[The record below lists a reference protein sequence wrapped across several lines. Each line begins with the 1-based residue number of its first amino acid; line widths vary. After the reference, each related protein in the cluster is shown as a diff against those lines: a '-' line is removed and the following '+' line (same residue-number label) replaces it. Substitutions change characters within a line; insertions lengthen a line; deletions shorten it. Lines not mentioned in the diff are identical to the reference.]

1 MSRTR
6 RLLLLFLTL
15 LLLNPL
21 SVPQAS
27 AADPE
32 DGTCVHVD
40 VSVTA
45 SGELLTK
52 GPQIAN
58 DGGFGHAGTGQTFT
72 FQART
77 FSPSLSIC
85 IIKLTDVRKWQ
96 VSIWPCANHPK
107 PKPARTQSLTW
118 TVTVPLDCEMQSSP
132 GLLSATLTNGKGS
145 AGGYVNIY
153 AGSPGFTLP
162 DKQARALFGPF
173 AMQSDPVNSLTGALA
188 AVETD
193 ATLPGPGVPLTA
205 TRTYN
210 SNDAATGALGPGW
223 RPSYSDRL
231 ALTANSATYLASD
244 GREIG
249 FSRRGGGFVIE
260 PGAARFSLAR
270 VGAGYVLTSF
280 DQMRMQFSAAGDLVT
295 VLDRNGPL
303 VVDRNKAVDQFGLR
317 SCHLPELLDQI
328 SPGSGEVVC

>member
-1 MSRTR
+1 MPQPGR
-6 RLLLLFLTL
+6 RLLLLLTL
-15 LLLNPL
+15 LVLNPL
-21 SVPQAS
+21 SIAQPP
-27 AADPE
+27 AAYAE

-40 VSVTA
+40 VSITA

-77 FSPSLSIC
+77 FAPSLSIC
-85 IIKLTDVRKWQ
+85 VIKLTDLRTWQ
-96 VSIWPCANHPK
+96 VSVWPCTNYPR

-118 TVTVPLDCEMQSSP
+118 SVTVPLDCEFPSSP

-153 AGSPGFTLP
+153 AGAPGFTLP
-162 DKQARALFGPF
+162 DKQARGLFGPF

-193 ATLPGPGVPLTA
+193 AALPGPGVSLTA
-205 TRTYN
+205 ARTYN
-210 SNDAATGALGPGW
+210 SNDPTAGALGPGW

-231 ALTANSATYLASD
+231 ALTSRSATYQASD
-244 GREIG
+244 GREIA
-249 FSRRGGGFVIE
+249 FIT
-260 PGAARFSLAR
+260 ALI
-270 VGAGYVLTSF
+270 T
-280 DQMRMQFSAAGDLVT
+280 
-295 VLDRNGPL
+295 
-303 VVDRNKAVDQFGLR
+303 K
-317 SCHLPELLDQI
+317 
-328 SPGSGEVVC
+328 